1 MKPPLRTVQ
10 CLAAIGALLVSL
22 AVFAKIEGIYV
33 LEADVTSSKV
43 QDSTLEISVDKDG
56 RYSATLTD
64 SLNVLQYTEDI
75 VVDES
80 GFKASFF
87 LSESNGEKHLTFTGT
102 FEDGELIGKASTSS
116 NGEIDF
122 IGNVDDET
130 GTVAFDKLEME
141 EAIESCYEQVTGE
154 PMDNIQRIT
163 GDIDSKLEHCVL
175 KQVPSLEHISLWYRG
190 SSRGLVPGVH
200 MAEIQTTD

>member
-1 MKPPLRTVQ
+1 MKPPVRTVQ
-10 CLAAIGALLVSL
+10 CIAAIGALLVSL
-22 AVFAKIEGIYV
+22 AAFAKIEGIYV
-33 LEADVTSSKV
+33 LEAGVTSPKV

-64 SLNVLQYTEDI
+64 SLSVLQYTEDI

-87 LSESNGEKHLTFTGT
+87 LSESNGEKHLTFTGR
-102 FEDGELIGKASTSS
+102 FENGELIGKASTSS
-116 NGEIDF
+116 DGEIDF
-122 IGNVDDET
+122 VGNVDEET
-130 GTVAFDKLEME
+130 ETVAFDKLEIE

-154 PMDNIQRIT
+154 PMDNIGRIT
-163 GDIDSKLEHCVL
+163 RDTDSKLEQCVL
-175 KQVPSLEHISLWYRG
+175 KRVSSLEHISLWYRG